1 LRRIVVNM
9 GTNAVQRDATAET
22 VSANV
27 KRLRKGQN
35 LGLRSLSNKLGE
47 VGRPLGHSAVDQI
60 EKGTRRV
67 DVDDLMALAAAL
79 GVSPITL
86 LMPPMSGEGTNQ
98 MADSDEMV
106 QVARKVDPVPAGR
119 LWLWLRADSP
129 LPGYKGSHRKFFV
142 DARPDWDAGPGDPRF
157 WTKDAV
163 DGDD

>member
-9 GTNAVQRDATAET
+9 GTNAVQRDETAET

-27 KRLRKGQN
+27 KRLRREQN
-35 LGLRSLSNKLGE
+35 LGLRGLSNKLAE

-67 DVDDLMALAAAL
+67 DVDDLVALAVAL

-86 LMPPMSGEGTNQ
+86 LMPGMDNQAEMIAAPGEK
-98 MADSDEMV
+98 E
-106 QVARKVDPVPAGR
+106 PVTAGR
-119 LWLWLRADSP
+119 LWLWMRAEAP
-129 LPGYKGSHRKFFV
+129 LPSYTRPHRRFFA
-142 DARPDWDAGPGDPRF
+142 DARPEWDPGPGDPRL
-157 WTKDAV
+157 WTKEAP